1 MRSNNVGMDR
11 PPIGVIVRISL
22 RYRRD
27 GAQHLKLTLEN
38 LPAQLERGVAGA
50 YLVSGDEPLR
60 VGEATDLIRARARA
74 VGFAEREVFFVER
87 ASSIWEQIEL
97 AAQSLSLFAP
107 RRLIEVRLPTGKA
120 GVAGGAALQRLIGAA
135 GDDLLL
141 LIITGRLDRDTQNAA
156 WVRTLQERGAWLPV
170 WPVEIGRLPQ
180 WLHARARAAKISLS
194 EDAATMLAERCEG
207 NLLAAQQEI
216 DKLALLAT
224 SGVAV
229 GVKEV
234 AASSTDSARFDVFQ
248 LAEAVR
254 GADCARALR
263 ILGGLQAE
271 GAEPPLVLWALLREL
286 RSMQGSRV
294 PIARLIARAARADRM
309 AKGLL
314 PQDPFDE
321 LALLAVEMCGV
332 RTLPLSR
339 AG

>member
-1 MRSNNVGMDR
+1 VF
-11 PPIGVIVRISL
+11 VRISL

-27 GAQHLKLTLEN
+27 GAQPLKLSLEN
-38 LPAQLERGVAGA
+38 LSAQLERGVAGA

-60 VGEATDLIRARARA
+60 VGEATDEIRARARA
-74 VGFAEREVFFVER
+74 DGFTEREVFFVER
-87 ASSIWEQIEL
+87 ASSIWAEIEQS
-97 AAQSLSLFAP
+97 AQSLSLFAP

-120 GVAGGAALQRLIGAA
+120 GVAGGAVLQRLIAAA
-135 GDDLLL
+135 GADLLL
-141 LIITGRLDRDTQNAA
+141 LIVTGRLDRDTQNAA
-156 WVRTLQERGAWLPV
+156 WVRTLQDRV
-170 WPVEIGRLPQ
+170 WPVEVARLPQ
-180 WLHARARAAKISLS
+180 WLRARARAANITLS
-194 EDAATMLAERCEG
+194 EDAVAMLADRCEG

-224 SGVAV
+224 SGATV
-229 GVKEV
+229 GVAEV
-234 AASSTDSARFDVFQ
+234 AASSADSARFDVFQ

-271 GAEPPLVLWALLREL
+271 GGEPPLVLWALLREL
-286 RSMQGSRV
+286 HSLQLPRV
-294 PIARLIARAARADRM
+294 PIARLVARAARADRM
-309 AKGLL
+309 AKGMLSG
-314 PQDPFDE
+314 DAWDE